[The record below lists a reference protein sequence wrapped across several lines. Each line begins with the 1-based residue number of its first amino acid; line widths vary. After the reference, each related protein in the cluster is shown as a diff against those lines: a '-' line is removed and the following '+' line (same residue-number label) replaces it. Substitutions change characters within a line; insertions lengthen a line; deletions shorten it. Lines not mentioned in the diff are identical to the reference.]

1 MLQPVTPETRHWHIG
16 LRITGSL
23 LVVWFVVTFGV
34 TFFARELG
42 AVLVGWPF
50 SFWMAAQGAVLV
62 YVLLV
67 WCYTRLMA
75 RLDAAWGLAES
86 D

>member
-1 MLQPVTPETRHWHIG
+1 MLQPATPETRHWRSS
-16 LRITGSL
+16 LRITGL
-23 LVVWFVVTFGV
+23 LLAAWFVVTFGV

-42 AVLVGWPF
+42 AALVGWPF

-62 YVLLV
+62 YLLLV
-67 WCYTRLMA
+67 WCYARLMA
-75 RLDAAWGLAES
+75 RLDAAFDLAES